1 MGQFDGFVLDGGGN
15 HNETALS
22 SNSGDFVLVANTEF
36 VYQGG
41 IGPDVYQIDDSNR
54 AGWIALYVI
63 TAVVAVLGNLLFL
76 LATSA
81 SGGSGGSGA
90 ARANSSHKRAYW
102 LLVSLSFRD
111 LLMVGFC
118 LPLTLLPEL
127 VYGTWPW
134 NADLCLAYTAVYQC
148 LVILL
153 PLTLI
158 FLSWH
163 LFAEN
168 LKWKSKKYSSGRQ
181 TTEVQEE
188 SKLQLFYLPLIWLLA
203 LLFALPTAWH
213 AGIVDQHDTDF
224 HGNKIFIKANNSKIC
239 KYPSI
244 NAPLDLDDGI
254 NDDLIPLGNTIATF
268 WMPMA
273 LMVVPWFG
281 LLVQASG
288 FFGSQLKTRAFR
300 MSLIVVLMVVVYE
313 GSHVWLATYDLHA
326 LLTTSVGVATH
337 HPFLLRPFLRF
348 GQSWLVVMKWSIFL
362 PSALNPILYLL
373 FSADVQAGLHAF
385 CRKICPCCKRK
396 SRNDS
401 ETTRK
406 LLPHE
411 TDDPQKKLSII
422 LNKSINDPNMPDRFS
437 IES

>member
-1 MGQFDGFVLDGGGN
+1 MGQLDGFVVDN
-15 HNETALS
+15 HTETAA
-22 SNSGDFVLVANTEF
+22 NTAADFVLVANPEF
-36 VYQGG
+36 VYQSG
-41 IGPDVYQIDDSNR
+41 IGEDVYQIDDSNR
-54 AGWIALYVI
+54 DGWIALYVI
-63 TAVVAVLGNLLFL
+63 TAVVAVLANLLFL
-76 LATSA
+76 LATWA
-81 SGGSGGSGA
+81 KPGKA
-90 ARANSSHKRAYW
+90 KVKAKSSHW
-102 LLVSLSFRD
+102 LLVSLSLRD
-111 LLMVGFC
+111 LLMVAFC

-134 NADLCLAYTAVYQC
+134 TSDLCLAYTAVYQC

-153 PLTLI
+153 PLTLL

-168 LKWKSKKYSSGRQ
+168 LKWKKQMEKNAADESEIKG
-181 TTEVQEE
+181 

-213 AGIVDQHDTDF
+213 AGVVDQHDTDF
-224 HGNKIFIKANNSKIC
+224 NGNKIFIKANNSKIC

-254 NDDLIPLGNTIATF
+254 NDDMIPLGATLATF
-268 WMPMA
+268 WLPMA

-288 FFGSQLKTRAFR
+288 LFNQRQLKTRAFR
-300 MSLIVVLMVVVYE
+300 MSLVVVLMVVVYE
-313 GSHVWLATYDLHA
+313 GCHVWLATYDLHS
-326 LLTTSVGVATH
+326 LLTTSVGVVTH

-362 PSALNPILYLL
+362 PSALNPLLYLL
-373 FSADVQAGLHAF
+373 FSAGEVQAGLHAL
-385 CRKICPCCKRK
+385 CRKICPCFKNRK
-396 SRNDS
+396 NRRNDS
-401 ETTRK
+401 ETTK
-406 LLPHE
+406 NLLPPE
-411 TDDPQKKLSII
+411 TETDPQKKLSVI
-422 LNKSINDPNMPDRFS
+422 LNKSLNDSALNDRFS